1 MIIKNKMILLIS
13 TKVDSIMKKNI
24 HQIYYS
30 NETKETN
37 DPGFIPLNNLSN
49 LRPDWQEYWPIRNY
63 LKDVSSNREGYFGFF
78 SPKFKSKTGL
88 DSGQVKDLIDS
99 DSNSSDVYIFSPFFD
114 QIAFFKNIFEQGYI
128 NQPTIDRK
136 IYHDCFLTINDSVN
150 IDDLI
155 MNSTNTIFC
164 NYFVAKMD
172 FWEEWLICCEKIFE
186 IAEYQDS
193 WLSNQLN
200 SIVKG
205 STDQKT
211 IKPFI
216 IERVAS
222 FLLATNSKWK
232 IRAIENKMIF
242 SPSRLSNYR
251 EELLELD
258 NLKILFDKTK
268 NLEYVNLFDVKRQEL
283 ILKINHPS

>member
-1 MIIKNKMILLIS
+1 
-13 TKVDSIMKKNI
+13 
-24 HQIYYS
+24 
-30 NETKETN
+30 
-37 DPGFIPLNNLSN
+37 
-49 LRPDWQEYWPIRNY
+49 
-63 LKDVSSNREGYFGFF
+63 
-78 SPKFKSKTGL
+78 
-88 DSGQVKDLIDS
+88 
-99 DSNSSDVYIFSPFFD
+99 
-114 QIAFFKNIFEQGYI
+114 
-128 NQPTIDRK
+128 
-136 IYHDCFLTINDSVN
+136 
-150 IDDLI
+150 
-155 MNSTNTIFC
+155 
-164 NYFVAKMD
+164 MD
-172 FWEEWLICCEKIFE
+172 FWEEWLVCCEKIFA

-251 EELLELD
+251 EELVELD

-268 NLEYVNLFDVKRQEL
+268 NPEYVNLFDVKRQEL